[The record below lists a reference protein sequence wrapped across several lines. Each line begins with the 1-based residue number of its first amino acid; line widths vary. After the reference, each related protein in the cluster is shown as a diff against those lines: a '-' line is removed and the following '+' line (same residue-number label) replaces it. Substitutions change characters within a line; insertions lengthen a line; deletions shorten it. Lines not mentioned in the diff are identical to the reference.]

1 MADHQ
6 EMDMVE
12 AMLTCSICLE
22 EATDPRAL
30 QCQHTYCYIC
40 LVKLHESTDKKDEIK
55 CPTCRKPCA
64 VPSSDVNE
72 LPVSIFFN
80 QLKDFR
86 KCSGV
91 PNTENKPTVS
101 APKCTGPDC
110 KESLVSAF
118 CESCEYICNQCE
130 KDHTMLS
137 ILKRHKI
144 LSLQEALNIKE
155 NDSPP
160 CAKHTKQPLQLYC
173 EDCSIPIC
181 LLCYPLHH
189 SQHKCTELSEK
200 ANDSKSDLK
209 KVLKQTQVYFEASEK
224 MMTRIK
230 DHLDKI
236 DNSGHSVKEKVDI
249 VFGQIRDHIAGHIA
263 STEKRIHLDIDNTR
277 EKVNKALKGEEDK
290 VAILNMTLQ
299 SILTCG
305 NQLLTHGKPCDFLNR
320 VPYLRQQLQKNN
332 PDDVALT
339 LVDVKFDEVVQITE
353 QVGLDINMMLQ
364 YFRGNQL
371 ERYRTIIFTTNHR

>member
-1 MADHQ
+1 
-6 EMDMVE
+6 MVE

-30 QCQHTYCYIC
+30 QCQHTYCYVC
-40 LVKLHESTDKKDEIK
+40 LVKLHESTGEKDEIK

-64 VPSSDVNE
+64 VPNSDVNE

-80 QLKDFR
+80 QLKDAR
-86 KCSGV
+86 RCSGV

-110 KESLVSAF
+110 DDSLATAF

-130 KDHTMLS
+130 KDHTMVS

-189 SQHKCTELSEK
+189 AQHKCTELSEK
-200 ANDSKSDLK
+200 ANVSKFDLK
-209 KVLKQTQVYFEASEK
+209 KVMKQTQAHFADSEK
-224 MMTRIK
+224 MMTVIK
-230 DHLDKI
+230 NHLDKI
-236 DNSGHSVKEKVDI
+236 DSSGYSVKEQVGG
-249 VFGQIRDHIAGHIA
+249 VFGQIRDHVA
-263 STEKRIHLDIDNTR
+263 STERRIQLDIENTCDMA
-277 EKVNKALKGEEDK
+277 KKALKGEEDK
-290 VAILNMTLQ
+290 VTILHMTLQ

-320 VPYLRQQLQKNN
+320 VPYLREQLQRNN
-332 PDDVALT
+332 PDEVSLT
-339 LVDVKFDEVVQITE
+339 LVDVKFDEAQQITE
-353 QVGLDINMMLQ
+353 QVYINIIATS
-364 YFRGNQL
+364 YYHHCN
-371 ERYRTIIFTTNHR
+371 IIFSFSLFEYFIGDQHSK